1 MATPSY
7 HPFLFRIFHCKS
19 SIWSTVKPLFK
30 NLLQWEL
37 QGLDCWIQPFLS
49 ANWNK
54 NPRVPWNSSHWF
66 LFPFNRYQYTKH
78 WLLIYESKKQAR
90 KKQATIASATGART
104 VTRLASLNTTA
115 SFANLIPRHNELSI
129 PGMVESVAFA
139 LVGMHAPGKTF
150 RDLTSFFSSP
160 ASFATYHA
168 KMNFQSLAW
177 FFFALRCLQSC
188 LWRNYLHIILNWEI
202 TKNLQTL
209 TIWTPEE
216 LTR

>member
-160 ASFATYHA
+160 RLLCNLPRQNELSIPGMVLLRASLLAEL
-168 KMNFQSLAW
+168 SL
-177 FFFALRCLQSC
+177 
-188 LWRNYLHIILNWEI
+188 
-202 TKNLQTL
+202 
-209 TIWTPEE
+209 EE
-216 LTR
+216 LSPHNSKLGNY